1 MQTTVTTNAQAVLEQ
16 IRAANTA
23 ADFNRTGI
31 PSAVSTNS
39 QQVTINNAVT
49 TVVQHDTANAPQHPV
64 VNVRDHIQQL
74 IAERQSWQDN
84 AYQASNE
91 QLYVLL
97 QKCFATY
104 KAMCADTPESKLLRS
119 ALTDYINLSGMKF
132 NSGTHTMVKIIK
144 CVFGADRRRV
154 SAYGI
159 VLRRALSEG
168 VCVIDIPAYIRDNG
182 GVEEIRLAK
191 APNAMTA
198 KQKAAAAAEAVHAES
213 MGVFTNAALSAKLD
227 AGNIGKAVVLVGT
240 WQSDGSVIVRAVV
253 QNDTAV
259 NAALAS
265 YYSANKDA
273 VRQQAQQQQA
283 ANDEQLKQQT
293 IATAT
298 AAAVVNG

>member
-1 MQTTVTTNAQAVLEQ
+1 MITTTNTIAPIVQSD
-16 IRAANTA
+16 AAHA
-23 ADFNRTGI
+23 SLMPA
-31 PSAVSTNS
+31 
-39 QQVTINNAVT
+39 
-49 TVVQHDTANAPQHPV
+49 

-84 AYQASNE
+84 TYQASNE

-97 QKCFATY
+97 QKCYATY
-104 KAMCADTPESKLLRS
+104 KAMCADTPESKSLRS
-119 ALTDYINLSGMKF
+119 ALTDYINLSGLKF
-132 NSGTHTMVKIIK
+132 NSGTHTIVKIIK

-154 SAYGI
+154 STYGI
-159 VLRRALSEG
+159 VLRRALTEG
-168 VCVIDIPAYIRDNG
+168 VTVIDLPTYIRDNG

-198 KQKAAAAAEAVHAES
+198 KQKAAAAAEVVHAES
-213 MGVFTNAALSAKLD
+213 MGVFSNAALSAKLD
-227 AGNIGKAVVLVGT
+227 GGNIGKAVVLVGT

-273 VRQQAQQQQA
+273 VHQQAQQQQA